1 MAETGQL
8 VAVPFP
14 RTLLGADV
22 EVGSVRVERIDLVG
36 WKQSAAV
43 ACGQGCED
51 FPRAHVLSCNAVA
64 LKSKVEDI
72 TNHGDR
78 CIVHT
83 VDSGG
88 PPWFKP
94 RVVGDVVAEQP
105 FVFGGLIG
113 GIAEHGDITEEG
125 RGQTV
130 GAVVGCTAA
139 VGAIKVNEDATVE
152 GHNNAVRIGDH
163 ADDVGRIGVATRS
176 PVVGLNIRAR
186 GVHLLNDG

>member
-14 RTLLGADV
+14 STLLGADV

-43 ACGQGCED
+43 AGGQRCED
-51 FPRAHVLSCNAVA
+51 FPRAYVFSGDSVA

-72 TNHGDR
+72 ANHGDWR
-78 CIVHT
+78 IIHA
-83 VDSGG
+83 VDSCG
-88 PPWFKP
+88 PPRFKP
-94 RVVGDVVAEQP
+94 RIVGDVVAEQP
-105 FVFGGLIG
+105 FVLGGLIG
-113 GIAEHGDITEEG
+113 GIAEHGNIAKEG
-125 RGQTV
+125 RGQAV
-130 GAVVGCTAA
+130 GAVVGCAA
-139 VGAIKVNEDATVE
+139 AIGAVKVNEDATVE
-152 GHNNAVRIGDH
+152 GHDHAVHIGDH
-163 ADDVGRIGVATRS
+163 ADDVGRIGVATRG